1 MRISPRILRP
11 AVLLLAG
18 VTTTAATAA
27 VSEEQAARLGTDL
40 TPVGAERAGN
50 GKTDP
55 TVAIPEWTGGYDWAP
70 VPEDRRRYPESYPGI
85 GDQKPLF
92 TIDSTNVDQYRE
104 RLSAGQVALLETY
117 DTYKLPIYK
126 SQRSFSAPD
135 FYYEATKR
143 NATNARLENFGE
155 SLIGAIT
162 GVPFPI
168 PGNGQEV
175 IWNHKTRYR
184 GQAVTRYNTQL
195 AVQTNGNYTE
205 LQLQEDVLF
214 SYNLPGA
221 QIDQLDNVM
230 TYFLQLTTAPPRIAG
245 QILLVHETI
254 DQLADTRR
262 AWLYNPGQR
271 RVRRAPN
278 VAYDNPGTGSDGLR
292 TNDQLDVFNGATD
305 RYEWK
310 LIGKK
315 EVYVPYNAYHL
326 VDDRLSYDDLTMA
339 RHMKPEHLRYE
350 LHRVWVVDSFLRE
363 GTSHIY
369 KRRTFYVD
377 EDSWTIVLVDI
388 YDARDSMWRVQE
400 YHPIMI
406 PWLKSVGPAGGI
418 VYDLQSGRYLAM
430 ELSNEQPLFD
440 ENTFDSTHFRTQ
452 NMVKI
457 AQQGRR
463 R

>member
-1 MRISPRILRP
+1 MLSPTLRV
-11 AVLLLAG
+11 AV
-18 VTTTAATAA
+18 TALTLCAFHAHAA
-27 VSEEQAARLGTDL
+27 VSEEQAARLGADL
-40 TPVGAERAGN
+40 TPTGAENAGN

-55 TVAIPEWTGGYDWAP
+55 SVAIPAWDGGYKWPGAP
-70 VPEDRRRYPESYPGI
+70 EEKRRWPESYPGI
-85 GDQKPLF
+85 GDQTPLF
-92 TIDSTNVDQYRE
+92 VIDRNNYEQYRE
-104 RLSAGQVALLETY
+104 HLSVGQIAMLETY
-117 DTYKLPIYK
+117 DTFKLPVYASK
-126 SQRSFSAPD
+126 RSFAAPE
-135 FYYEATKR
+135 FYYEATRK

-155 SLIGAIT
+155 SLLGAIT

-168 PGNGQEV
+168 PGSGQEV

-184 GQAVTRYNTQL
+184 GQGVTRYNTQL
-195 AVQTNGNYTE
+195 AVQTNGSYTE
-205 LQLQEDVLF
+205 LHLQEDVLF
-214 SYNLPGA
+214 TYNLPNA
-221 QIDQLDNVM
+221 RPEDLDNVM

-245 QILLVHETI
+245 QILLVHETM
-254 DQLADTRR
+254 DQLLDTRR

-305 RYEWK
+305 RYDWK

-315 EVYVPYNAYHL
+315 EVYIPYNAYKL
-326 VDDRLSYDDLTMA
+326 VDDRLSYDDITMA
-339 RHMKPEHLRYE
+339 RHMNPEHLRYE

-377 EDSWTIVLVDI
+377 EDSWTIALVDI
-388 YDARDSMWRVQE
+388 YDARDQLWRVQE
-400 YHPIMI
+400 YHSVML
-406 PWLKSVGPAGGI
+406 PWLESVGPAGGS
-418 VYDLQSGRYLAM
+418 VYDLQSGRYLVM

-440 ENTFDSTHFRTQ
+440 TNDFDTTHFRTQ

-457 AQQGRR
+457 ARQGKRKR
-463 R
+463 

>member
-1 MRISPRILRP
+1 MRKIMLQ
-11 AVLLLAG
+11 AALLAA
-18 VTTTAATAA
+18 VSHVASAA
-27 VSEEQAARLGTDL
+27 VSEEEANRLGQDL
-40 TPVGAERAGN
+40 TPVGALKAGN

-55 TVAIPEWTGGYDWAP
+55 SVAIPEWDGDYQWQS
-70 VPEDRRRYPESYPGI
+70 VPEARRRYPESYPGI
-85 GDQKPLF
+85 GDQKVLF
-92 TIDSTNVDQYRE
+92 TIDRSNYEQYRD
-104 RLSAGQVALLETY
+104 RLSPGHIALIEAY
-117 DTYKLPIYK
+117 DTYKLPVYG
-126 SQRSFSAPD
+126 SVRTARFPE
-135 FYYEATKR
+135 FFNEATRK

-155 SLIGAIT
+155 SLAGAIT

-168 PGNGQEV
+168 PGNGQEI

-184 GQAVTRYNTQL
+184 GQSVTRYNTQL
-195 AVQTNGNYTE
+195 AVQTNGSFTE

-221 QIDQLDNVM
+221 KPEDLDNVM

-245 QILLVHETI
+245 QILLVHETM
-254 DQLADTRR
+254 DQMLDTRR

-315 EVYVPYNAYHL
+315 EMYIPYNAYQL
-326 VDDRLSYDDLTMA
+326 ADNRKGYKDLTMA
-339 RHMKPEHLRYE
+339 RHMKPDNLRYE

-377 EDSWTIVLVDI
+377 EDTWTIALVDI
-388 YDARDSMWRVQE
+388 YDARDQLWRVQE
-400 YHPIMI
+400 YHSIML
-406 PWLKSVGPAGGI
+406 PWLQSVGPAGGA
-418 VYDLQSGRYLAM
+418 VFDLQSGRYLVM
-430 ELSNEQPLFD
+430 ELSNQEPLF
-440 ENTFDSTHFRTQ
+440 EVNTFDANHFRTQ
-452 NMVKI
+452 NMVRI